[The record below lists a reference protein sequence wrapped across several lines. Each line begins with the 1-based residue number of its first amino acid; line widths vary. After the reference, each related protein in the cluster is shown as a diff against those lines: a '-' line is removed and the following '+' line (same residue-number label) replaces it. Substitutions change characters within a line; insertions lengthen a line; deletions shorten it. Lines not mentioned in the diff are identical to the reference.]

1 MKITV
6 DQRLCDAHAMCVAL
20 VPSVFGLRADG
31 NAEVLVDDV
40 PSELVDEVYLAIDSC
55 PLRAILIAD

>member
-1 MKITV
+1 
-6 DQRLCDAHAMCVAL
+6 MCVAL